1 MSWQTATLADCFG
14 DCVVYRNLEPAQAN
28 LSGLRA
34 NWTLTGLDHYA
45 IPRKGTPEHAA
56 FLYYLLGA
64 AQRARGCGEPLRLL
78 VIGDTLSGDG
88 AVATQLGQKLPTWCF
103 IGHEQPALPASLEIK
118 GRIVLSTRWQGLRE
132 LQGYLD
138 QQRFVWDSNTV
149 LLLDI
154 DKSLMGA
161 RGRNDKVI
169 DAARVAAVRGT
180 MCQALGESFAEPAF
194 RELYDALNLPAHH
207 GFTADNQDYLAYIC
221 LMAIG
226 GVFPVSELWQALGQ
240 GDLTLFTQFVQVCES
255 RRNPM
260 TSLLAQAHDEVCF
273 GIANEDPTPF
283 KGFRHAEYLQT
294 VQRMNILPAE
304 AEVSE
309 VLAKEIVI
317 TAEVLSLARY
327 AVARGALV
335 MGISDKPDEAS
346 YPLPEQAALGY
357 KPLHRTP
364 MKVYGASVV

>member
-1 MSWQTATLADCFG
+1 MSWQTAALADCFG

-34 NWTLTGLDHYA
+34 NWSLSGLDHYA

-56 FLYYLLGA
+56 MLFYLLGA
-64 AQRARGCGEPLRLL
+64 AQRARGCGNPLRLL

-88 AVATQLGQKLPTWCF
+88 AVANQLAPKLPTWAF
-103 IGHEQPALPASLEIK
+103 IGHEQPALPAQLEVQ
-118 GRIVLSTRWQGLRE
+118 GRILLSTRWQGLRDM
-132 LQGYLD
+132 LTYLD
-138 QQRFVWDSNTV
+138 QQQFIWDSHTA
-149 LLLDI
+149 LLLDL
-154 DKSLMGA
+154 DKSLIGA

-180 MCQALGESFAEPAF
+180 MCQALGEKFNESSF
-194 RELYDALNLPAHH
+194 RELYDALNQPAHH

-226 GVFPVSELWQALGQ
+226 GVFPVLELKQKLAQ
-240 GDLTLFTQFVQVCES
+240 GELVTFTQFVQVCES
-255 RRNPM
+255 RRDRM
-260 TSLLAQAHDEVCF
+260 SVLLVQAHDEVCL
-273 GIANEDPTPF
+273 GIAREDPTPF

-294 VQRMNILPAE
+294 VQRMNSLPAD
-304 AEVSE
+304 AEVSQ
-309 VLAKEIVI
+309 VLTNEIVI

-327 AVARGALV
+327 AAMHGALV

-346 YPLPEQAALGY
+346 YPTQEQAALGY
-357 KPLHRTP
+357 KPLHHTL
-364 MKVYGASVV
+364 MKVYGISII